1 MAGIWEEG
9 AGRAMEQGGSVV
21 TALPLVQSAPLFL
34 GGESLA
40 VAHQEKPEKWP
51 AREHGHSPAWMRPR
65 GESSSWETGLG
76 VKGGGPQ
83 GDAPGVWA
91 LTRLESS
98 GSGPRCC
105 SAASSLPAIGR
116 GEERRRK
123 EGRGRKIQPSPGN
136 ASQSRAGGRLR
147 GGWAPAAAGGARC
160 CALLLAPGQPRAPV
174 HGPRSCTSPGR
185 SPGSCVSPEGD
196 SRAVLG
202 AVGPCGVSTGATS
215 PRGPRGWDAEGGR
228 SLMRAWL
235 LAWQDRVV
243 LALGTVVSPCHRVQQ
258 TEPLLGSPFGHPQ
271 SPPCRFPSQGCDRG
285 GACTQPQGRG
295 RFLLPLLERDLTLLL
310 STA

>member
-1 MAGIWEEG
+1 M
-9 AGRAMEQGGSVV
+9 RRGS
-21 TALPLVQSAPLFL
+21 
-34 GGESLA
+34 
-40 VAHQEKPEKWP
+40 
-51 AREHGHSPAWMRPR
+51 
-65 GESSSWETGLG
+65 
-76 VKGGGPQ
+76 
-83 GDAPGVWA
+83 
-91 LTRLESS
+91 
-98 GSGPRCC
+98 
-105 SAASSLPAIGR
+105 
-116 GEERRRK
+116 
-123 EGRGRKIQPSPGN
+123 
-136 ASQSRAGGRLR
+136 GRLR
-147 GGWAPAAAGGARC
+147 VWRAPDPALGAAALPRPCQPSGEGRKGEGRREGGGKSSQAQATHRKAKRVGTCSPRGARC
-160 CALLLAPGQPRAPV
+160 RALLLAPGQPRAPV
-174 HGPRSCTSPGR
+174 RGPRSCTSPGR